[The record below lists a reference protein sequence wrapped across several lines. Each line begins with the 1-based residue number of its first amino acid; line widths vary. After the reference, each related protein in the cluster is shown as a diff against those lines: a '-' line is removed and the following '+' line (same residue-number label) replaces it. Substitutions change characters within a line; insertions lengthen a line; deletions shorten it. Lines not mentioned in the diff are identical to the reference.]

1 MVRDDGDVAWRW
13 NLGDGARGRTA
24 PDRTMPPVQD
34 RTGHT
39 CACILGSGVDIRARG
54 GGPTPRRLRCGRD
67 HTARVHLAVLPDRR
81 GLSQDG
87 AVPANGDP
95 VITATE
101 DAFICIA
108 QERSRRR
115 GHPRVSFEK
124 GVSPVRRLEVQNRRG
139 VTCEWVISECVVG
152 IR

>member
-1 MVRDDGDVAWRW
+1 MWR
-13 NLGDGARGRTA
+13 GVGTSGMAHAGGPRRTGRC
-24 PDRTMPPVQD
+24 PPC
-34 RTGHT
+34 RTGHDT
-39 CACILGSGVDIRARG
+39 RARAYWGPVSISVHG
-54 GGPTPRRLRCGRD
+54 GGTTPRRLRCGRD